1 MNISAHGKYPVRHK
15 NMWHGGRM
23 ITALTP
29 QKIYKQMA
37 REGMI
42 TAKGVRA
49 GMNPAPTTPPLQTT
63 IRVGDNSPQFSVKG
77 DTVGEIAAPQSLWS
91 RAQDVADKKCG
102 GVWGPRRMIAFHCL

>member
-49 GMNPAPTTPPLQTT
+49 GINPAPTHHFKRRLGSETIPRNSVSRVTP
-63 IRVGDNSPQFSVKG
+63 
-77 DTVGEIAAPQSLWS
+77 
-91 RAQDVADKKCG
+91 
-102 GVWGPRRMIAFHCL
+102 